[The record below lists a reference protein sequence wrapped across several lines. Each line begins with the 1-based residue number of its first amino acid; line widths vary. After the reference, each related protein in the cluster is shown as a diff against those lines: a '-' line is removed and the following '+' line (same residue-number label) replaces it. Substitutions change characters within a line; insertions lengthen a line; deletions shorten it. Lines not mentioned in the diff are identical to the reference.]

1 MSLAPAVPP
10 GDQLRRTDGS
20 TALVA
25 DRWSRALGA
34 VTSLLNAIGSAW
46 IFGLMLMMLGDMGA
60 RLLFNRPIAGV
71 AEVAGL
77 SIVGIVYLQLASAVQ
92 SGRMTRADF
101 IADWVARH
109 APRTGHLM
117 TAGFQLLGACT
128 MAGLAWVSV
137 DPLRSAWT
145 DQETLGTAGVFLVA
159 TWPFRGMV
167 VMGATLAAVCYLLR
181 AAHALARLRETVHGA

>member
-1 MSLAPAVPP
+1 MSLVPAVPP
-10 GDQLRRTDGS
+10 GNQARLAHGPAALGAGRWART
-20 TALVA
+20 
-25 DRWSRALGA
+25 LGA

-101 IADWVARH
+101 MADWVARH
-109 APRTGHLM
+109 APRMGHLM
-117 TAGFQLLGACT
+117 TSAFQLLGACT

-137 DPLRSAWT
+137 HPLRSAWT

-167 VMGATLAAVCYLLR
+167 VLGATLAAVCYLLR
-181 AAHALARLRETVHGA
+181 AGHALARLRETTHEV